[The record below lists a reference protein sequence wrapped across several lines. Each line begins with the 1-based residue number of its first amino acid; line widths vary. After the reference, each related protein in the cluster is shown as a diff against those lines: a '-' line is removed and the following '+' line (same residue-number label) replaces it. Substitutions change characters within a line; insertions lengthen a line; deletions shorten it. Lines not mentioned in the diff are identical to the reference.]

1 MDEAV
6 DCVML
11 AAGESRRM
19 GEWKLMLPLAGS
31 TVLGC
36 SIENA
41 LTVCSRV
48 ILVTGHRAGELEE
61 LFGRR
66 DEITTVYNPGY
77 RKPMFSS
84 IKLGVASVNTE
95 RFFIALGDMPLVD
108 RSVYETLLRFRQ
120 APVVIPKYKGKKGHP
135 LLLSGELVK
144 AIVECDEKSTLRDVC
159 ATYPTL
165 AVPVGNPNILADID
179 STQDYKNIM
188 DGRSHR
194 W

>member
-1 MDEAV
+1 MNEAV

-19 GEWKLMLPLAGS
+19 GEWKLMLPLEGS

-41 LTVCSRV
+41 FTVCIRV

-61 LFGRR
+61 LYGRR
-66 DEITTVYNPGY
+66 DGITLIYNPGY

-84 IKLGVASVNTE
+84 IKLGVAAVNTE

-120 APVVIPKYKGKKGHP
+120 APVIIPKYKGKKGHP
-135 LLLSGELVK
+135 LLLSRELVDP
-144 AIVECDEKSTLRDVC
+144 IGRYDEKSTLREVC
-159 ATYPTL
+159 AAYPTL
-165 AVPVGNPNILADID
+165 AVPVGNRHVLADID
-179 STQDYKNIM
+179 SSQDYKNIIN
-188 DGRSHR
+188 GKSHR
-194 W
+194 